1 MKSSNAIFLIILSGM
16 ITVVGCTEKNERTE
30 KAAVEEGEKEDT
42 QFKPG
47 IFMPGKFEPG
57 TFEPG
62 TFKPGTFIPGTFTPG
77 NFDPSVTVA
86 IEENEIVIEVPSHL
100 LFDFDKSELKTDV
113 IKTLDQLSDEL
124 NEYDGANVL
133 VIGHTDNQGDI
144 EYNQNLSES
153 RAHEVHSYLKKKVNV
168 EKINLEAKGYGQTKP
183 MASNETEE
191 GREKNRRVEII
202 VEPLVKK

>member
-1 MKSSNAIFLIILSGM
+1 MKSSNAIFLILLSGM

-77 NFDPSVTVA
+77 NFVTVA

-153 RAHEVHSYLKKKVNV
+153 RAHEIHSYLKKKVNV

>member
-1 MKSSNAIFLIILSGM
+1 MKSSNAIFLILLSGM

-62 TFKPGTFIPGTFTPG
+62 TFKPGTFTPG